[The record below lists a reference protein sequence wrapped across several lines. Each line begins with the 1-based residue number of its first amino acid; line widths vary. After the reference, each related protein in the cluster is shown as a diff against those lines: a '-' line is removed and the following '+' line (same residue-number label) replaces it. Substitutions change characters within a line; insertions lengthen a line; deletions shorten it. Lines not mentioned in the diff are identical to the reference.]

1 MSRDSVLRLG
11 RRAAEAGMVDACVIR
26 RRTGETVGADAVVTP
41 TWATL
46 YTGKCR
52 VQVRSQSQAGQ
63 GVEVGEA
70 YRIVE
75 RSEVHLPITVTGLAE
90 GDRIEVTAS
99 AHDPELV
106 GKVFTVRDVIAKSH
120 LTARRVTVAE
130 ATS

>member
-52 VQVRSQSQAGQ
+52 VQIRAEAGQ
-63 GVEVGEA
+63 GEEVGEA
-70 YRIVE
+70 YRVIE
-75 RSEVHLPITVTGLAE
+75 RREVQLPITAAGLAE
-90 GDRIEVTAS
+90 GDRIEITAS

-106 GKVFTVRDVIAKSH
+106 GKVYAVRDVPAKSEA
-120 LTARRVTVAE
+120 TARRVGVIE
-130 ATS
+130 VTS